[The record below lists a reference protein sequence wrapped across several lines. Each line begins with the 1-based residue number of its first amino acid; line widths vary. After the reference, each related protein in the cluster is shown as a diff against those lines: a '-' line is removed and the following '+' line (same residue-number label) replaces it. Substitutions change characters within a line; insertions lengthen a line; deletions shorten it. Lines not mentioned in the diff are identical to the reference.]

1 MNATRAYSTKFGRP
15 GNVLSVGR
23 VQTPTLKL
31 LVDREREIENFKPEK
46 FWTVYARF
54 AREGASYDGVWF
66 KDKQNRLRERE
77 AAEKIAEKVR
87 GGIGTVRKAEKKT
100 TTEKPPL
107 LYDLTE
113 LQRNANAK

>member
-31 LVDREREIENFKPEK
+31 LVDREREREDFKPEK

-54 AREGASYDGVWF
+54 AREGATYDGVWF
-66 KDKQNRLRERE
+66 KNKQNRLEARE
-77 AAEKIAEKVR
+77 AAEEVAAKVR
-87 GGIGTVRKAEKKT
+87 GGVGVVRKAEKKT
-100 TTEKPPL
+100 RSEERRVGKECRSRWSP
-107 LYDLTE
+107 YH
-113 LQRNANAK
+113 